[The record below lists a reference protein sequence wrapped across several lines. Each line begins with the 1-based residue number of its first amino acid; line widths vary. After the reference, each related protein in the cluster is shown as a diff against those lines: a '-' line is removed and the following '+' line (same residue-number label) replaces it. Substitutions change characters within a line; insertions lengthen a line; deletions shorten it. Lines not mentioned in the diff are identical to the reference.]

1 MATLAPSSAWYLI
14 HTKPKQEH
22 VALDHLSRQ
31 GYGCYLPRI
40 QKERMRLGRLET
52 VWEPL
57 FARYLFVDLDHPDYN
72 PNWGPIQSTQ
82 GVTRLVRFGNQAAK
96 IDAHWIQ
103 AFKER
108 EQQTPVQPLFKFG
121 DMVRITQG
129 PYAGLEALYQKG
141 TAAQRA
147 LVLFE
152 LLGKPV
158 KLNIPSCALR
168 QLPV

>member
-1 MATLAPSSAWYLI
+1 MASPKPSAALYLI

-31 GYGCYLPRI
+31 GYSCYLPLL
-40 QKERMRLGRLET
+40 QKERMRFGRMET

-57 FARYLFVDLDHPDYN
+57 FARYLFVDLDHPGHN
-72 PNWGPIQSTQ
+72 QNWGPIQSTQ

-96 IDAHWIQ
+96 IDAHWIK
-103 AFKER
+103 AFQER
-108 EQQTPVQPLFKFG
+108 EQHTPVQPLFEFG

-129 PYAGLEALYQKG
+129 LFAGLEALYQNS
-141 TAAQRA
+141 TAHLRA

-158 KLNIPSCALR
+158 KLDVPSCALR
-168 QLPV
+168 QLTA